1 MDEEEG
7 TTLTRDAKKNE
18 QQLTIVVCFSQYLKN
33 PLSIQKKTC
42 LKFSR
47 TDSLFGLD
55 VDWSLDCDHLNFSFL
70 CIKTLN
76 LCAQHVW
83 RLTTIQ
89 HNNSTKKKTT
99 QAEHKYWQF
108 RSKRVSENNGSY
120 HSQQI
125 CHIQSGAIHV
135 RDLHPLQRSTQLPNL
150 CGLLLGVFSHFR
162 GRRRFMLSRIFINLI
177 SRQ

>member
-76 LCAQHVW
+76 LCAQHV
-83 RLTTIQ
+83 
-89 HNNSTKKKTT
+89 
-99 QAEHKYWQF
+99 
-108 RSKRVSENNGSY
+108 
-120 HSQQI
+120 
-125 CHIQSGAIHV
+125 
-135 RDLHPLQRSTQLPNL
+135 
-150 CGLLLGVFSHFR
+150 
-162 GRRRFMLSRIFINLI
+162 
-177 SRQ
+177 